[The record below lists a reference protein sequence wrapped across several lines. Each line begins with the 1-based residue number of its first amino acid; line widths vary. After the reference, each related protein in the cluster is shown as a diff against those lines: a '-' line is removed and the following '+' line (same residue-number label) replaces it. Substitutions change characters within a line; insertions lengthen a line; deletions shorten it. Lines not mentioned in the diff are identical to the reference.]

1 MKFLLFCQANEPLNR
16 EGLARFLAHEGELA
30 GIVVLEDTL
39 KRRWA
44 RLRREYR
51 RGGLW
56 ATLDVLLFQ
65 VWYRLWRLARDRAWE
80 RRYLARLCA
89 RYAPLKGVPVLR
101 ATNPNSPEVKDFVR
115 AAAPDIA
122 IARCKSLL
130 DDEVRELPRLG
141 TFVMHPGVCPEYRNA
156 HGCFW
161 ALARR
166 DMKRVGMTLLRAD
179 AGVDTGP
186 VYGYFGAAFDERAES
201 HIQIQQRV
209 VFDNLDAIAG
219 RLRAIGESRALPIDT
234 AGRGSSV
241 YGQPRLTR
249 YMWWKWSA
257 FMDRKRASHEGV
269 LMYHDVVPAKAA
281 ESSGFSGEGAN
292 VYKVEIADFE
302 RHLEAL
308 KRTFPVGP
316 LCLRPNA
323 PALLASRLMLTFDDG
338 GVSAYT
344 DIAPRLERLGWRG
357 MFFVTT
363 GKIGEPGFLT
373 AEQIR
378 DLYRRGHA
386 IGSHSVSHPSMM
398 STLSRADLAREWGE
412 SLQTLSDIV
421 GARVDIASVP
431 GGYSSRAVES
441 AAAAAGVRFLFTS
454 EPSTRLGARNG
465 MQIIGRYMIK
475 ATASPRMVVE
485 LAGGSGG
492 TQFNQW
498 IRWNALKLAKRSLG
512 RGYPRVREALLALRA
527 QGPRAV

>member
-1 MKFLLFCQANEPLNR
+1 MKFLLFCQENEPLNR
-16 EGLARFLAHEGELA
+16 EGMARWLAHQGQVV
-30 GIVVLEDTL
+30 GIVALEDTF

-51 RGGLW
+51 RGGWW

-80 RRYLARLCA
+80 ARYLAALCE
-89 RYAPLKGVPVLR
+89 RYAPLPNVPMLR
-101 ATNPNSPEVKDFVR
+101 ATNPNSAEVKMFVR
-115 AAAPDIA
+115 ATAPDMA

-161 ALARR
+161 ALAYR
-166 DMKRVGMTLLRAD
+166 DMKRIGMTLLKAD

-186 VYGYFGAAFDERAES
+186 VYGYFAATFDERTES

-209 VFDNLDAIAG
+209 VFDNLDAIGA
-219 RLRAIGESRALPIDT
+219 RLHAIGERRALPIDT
-234 AGRGSSV
+234 AGRSSGV

-249 YMWWKWSA
+249 YIGWKWRA

-269 LMYHDVVPAKAA
+269 LMYHDVVPATAA

-292 VYKVEIADFE
+292 VYKVDIGDFE
-302 RHLEAL
+302 RHLKAL
-308 KRTFPVGP
+308 KETFPVGP

-323 PALLASRLMLTFDDG
+323 PALVASRLMLTFDDG

-363 GKIGEPGFLT
+363 DKIGQPGFLS

-378 DLYRRGHA
+378 DLHRRGHA
-386 IGSHSVSHPSMM
+386 IGSHSVSHPAMM
-398 STLSRADLAREWGE
+398 STLSRADLAREWGD
-412 SLQTLSDIV
+412 SLQTLGDILGV
-421 GARVDIASVP
+421 RVDIASVP
-431 GGYSSRAVES
+431 GGYSSRAVENE
-441 AAAAAGVRFLFTS
+441 AAAAGVRFLFTS
-454 EPSTRLGARNG
+454 EPSTRLSARNG

-475 ATASPRMVVE
+475 ATTAPRTVME
-485 LAGGSGG
+485 LAGGSAG

-498 IRWNALKLAKRSLG
+498 VRWNVLKLAKRSLG